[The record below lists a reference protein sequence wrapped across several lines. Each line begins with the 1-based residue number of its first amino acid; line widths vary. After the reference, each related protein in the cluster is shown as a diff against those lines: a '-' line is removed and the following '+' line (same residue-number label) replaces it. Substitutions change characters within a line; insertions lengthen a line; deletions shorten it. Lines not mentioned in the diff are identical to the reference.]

1 MFGRDVLTNLKHL
14 ISPKLRYMG
23 MEELILGLEI
33 MSNIYQVQ
41 IHNFKLARQ
50 CIIEDQRPI
59 PDPRINTGDLV
70 LVRDHTS
77 KSFMPKY
84 KTDYFVI
91 RLLQNKVEVK
101 DNNGKMSW
109 FHISD
114 VKKTD
119 MITKLICQL
128 PDYDAFRDK
137 GRLNFDP
144 ERVKDLG
151 WTLEDQDVI
160 FDPSYISDVPAT
172 AVKQRSHPM
181 QLRSAKV
188 QEISLKGINI
198 GDLLQSNSVIQWLSQ
213 EDICII
219 GVCSHKMDIVYIKLC
234 KTCLI
239 TFVHRQNAYMS
250 HLFITFFS
258 SIPAS
263 GRYIGKFPNQHL
275 FQSKL

>member
-1 MFGRDVLTNLKHL
+1 MFGRDALTNVKHL

-23 MEELILGLEI
+23 MEELILDLEI
-33 MSNIYQVQ
+33 MSNIYQAQ
-41 IHNFKLARQ
+41 IHNLKLARQ
-50 CIIEDQRPI
+50 CVIEDQKPV

-84 KTDYFVI
+84 KTDYCVI
-91 RLLQNKVEVK
+91 RVLGNKVEVK

-119 MITKLICQL
+119 MISKLICQL
-128 PDYDAFRDK
+128 PNYDTFGCK

-151 WTLEDQDVI
+151 CTLKDQDVI

-181 QLRSAKV
+181 QPRGAKV
-188 QEISLKGINI
+188 QEVSLNEKNI
-198 GDLLQSNSVIQWLSQ
+198 GDFLQSNSVIQRFSQ
-213 EDICII
+213 
-219 GVCSHKMDIVYIKLC
+219 
-234 KTCLI
+234 
-239 TFVHRQNAYMS
+239 
-250 HLFITFFS
+250 
-258 SIPAS
+258 
-263 GRYIGKFPNQHL
+263 
-275 FQSKL
+275 

>member
-1 MFGRDVLTNLKHL
+1 
-14 ISPKLRYMG
+14 MG
-23 MEELILGLEI
+23 TEELILDLEI
-33 MSNIYQVQ
+33 MSNIYQAQ
-41 IHNFKLARQ
+41 IHNLKLSRQ
-50 CIIEDQRPI
+50 HIIEDQKPVTN
-59 PDPRINTGDLV
+59 PKINTGDLV

-84 KTDYFVI
+84 KTDYHVI
-91 RLLQNKVEVK
+91 RVLGNKVEVK

-128 PDYDAFRDK
+128 PDYDAFGCK

-151 WTLEDQDVI
+151 WMLEDQDDM

-172 AVKQRSHPM
+172 AVRQRFHPM

-188 QEISLKGINI
+188 EEVSLNEINI
-198 GDLLQSNSVIQWLSQ
+198 GDLLQSNSIIQWLPQ
-213 EDICII
+213 
-219 GVCSHKMDIVYIKLC
+219 
-234 KTCLI
+234 
-239 TFVHRQNAYMS
+239 
-250 HLFITFFS
+250 
-258 SIPAS
+258 
-263 GRYIGKFPNQHL
+263 
-275 FQSKL
+275 